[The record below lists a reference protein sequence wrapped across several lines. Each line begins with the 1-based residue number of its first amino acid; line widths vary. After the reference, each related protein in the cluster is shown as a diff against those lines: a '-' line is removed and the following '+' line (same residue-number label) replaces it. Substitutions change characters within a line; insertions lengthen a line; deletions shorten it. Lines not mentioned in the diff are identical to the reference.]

1 MKLRQKY
8 DKQTVKKMISELVVV
23 KSTRGYRDQ
32 NTIMPGAVFMY
43 HGKHYVLSGT
53 SNQGRYFRSVGQEKT
68 NFPTKECKI
77 VRKNTLFIYIKLKM
91 PKLNI

>member
-8 DKQTVKKMISELVVV
+8 DKQTVKKIISGLVVV

-53 SNQGRYFRSVGQEKT
+53 
-68 NFPTKECKI
+68 
-77 VRKNTLFIYIKLKM
+77 
-91 PKLNI
+91 

>member
-1 MKLRQKY
+1 
-8 DKQTVKKMISELVVV
+8 MISELVVV

-53 SNQGRYFRSVGQEKT
+53 SNQGQYFRAVGQGKT
-68 NFPTKECKI
+68 NFPTKDCKI
-77 VRKNTLFIYIKLKM
+77 VRKNTGLVYLY
-91 PKLNI
+91 